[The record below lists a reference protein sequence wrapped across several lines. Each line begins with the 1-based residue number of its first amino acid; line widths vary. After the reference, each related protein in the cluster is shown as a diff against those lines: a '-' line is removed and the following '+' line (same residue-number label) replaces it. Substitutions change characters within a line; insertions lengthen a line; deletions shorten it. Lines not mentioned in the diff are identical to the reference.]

1 MRFVFH
7 VLFPLLLTARLL
19 AQEAIRP
26 AGPVPTP
33 QQLAWHRMQ
42 YYAFVHFNMNTF
54 TDKEWG
60 EGQEKPAAFNPTAL
74 DCRQWARICRDA
86 GMKGII
92 LTAKH
97 HDGFCLWPTAYS
109 EHSVKASPWRDGKG
123 DVLRELS
130 AACKE
135 FGLKFGVYLSP
146 WDRNHPAYG
155 TSAYNEVFKNTLT
168 EVLTRYGD
176 VFEVWFDGANG
187 EGPNGKKQVYDFPA
201 FIGVVRKHQPKAV
214 IFSDAGPDVRWVGNE
229 KGVAALTNW
238 ATIDRE
244 KFFPGDPNYP
254 PFAAGSETG
263 SHWVPAEV
271 DVSIR
276 PGWYYHAAEDG
287 RVKSPDSLM
296 GTWLASVGRG
306 SNLLLN
312 IPVDR
317 RGQIN
322 PADSASLMGFKALR
336 DAAFGKNLAL
346 AQTAKAS
353 TTRPGTDVK
362 NLLDGNPDT
371 YWGTLPGVRTASI
384 EVELGDDFREFSAVE
399 LKEGIAFGQRIRA
412 FNVEVFDSEKDK
424 FVEIAR
430 GTTVG
435 PQRILTF
442 PKQRAYL
449 LRVNIQSAKDSPVL
463 TELSVY

>member
-1 MRFVFH
+1 MRHCLPIV
-7 VLFPLLLTARLL
+7 LLLLPSALL
-19 AQEAIRP
+19 AQSIP
-26 AGPVPTP
+26 PVGPVPTP

-60 EGQEKPAAFNPTAL
+60 EGQESPQAFNPTAL

-109 EHSVKASPWRDGKG
+109 EHSVKNSPWRGGKG

-135 FGLKFGVYLSP
+135 YGLKFGVYLSP

-155 TSAYNEVFKNTLT
+155 TPEYNDVFKATLT

-201 FIGVVRKHQPKAV
+201 FIGTVRKHQPKAV

-229 KGVAALTNW
+229 RGYACETNW
-238 ATIDRE
+238 ATLDRD
-244 KFFPGDPNYP
+244 KTFPGDPNYP
-254 PFAAGSETG
+254 KMAAGSEDGT
-263 SHWVPAEV
+263 HWVPAEV

-276 PGWYYHAAEDG
+276 PGWYYHAAEDD
-287 RVKSPDSLM
+287 RVKKPDSLM
-296 GTWLASVGRG
+296 RIWHASVGRG
-306 SNLLLN
+306 GNLLLN

-317 RGQIN
+317 RGLIH
-322 PADSASLMGFKALR
+322 PADSASLIGFKNLR
-336 DAAFGKNLAL
+336 DAAFAQNLAL
-346 AQTAKAS
+346 RQTAKAT
-353 TTRPGTDVK
+353 TTRPGTNVK

-371 YWGTLPGVRTASI
+371 HWGSLPGVRTAAI
-384 EVELGDDFREFSAVE
+384 EIELGDDFQEFSTIDIRE
-399 LKEGIAFGQRIRA
+399 SIQFGQRVRA
-412 FNVEVFDSEKDK
+412 FNVEVFDSEKDR

-430 GTTVG
+430 GTTIG
-435 PQRILTF
+435 AQRLLTF

-463 TELSVY
+463 SEVSVY